1 MAPLVVDTVTSLL
14 LSFLLHIVFNG
25 FIGTCLTLHTKYEGG
40 DIIYYIGC
48 VEFFLGSIMYITNA
62 VMSKPKE
69 PEVKPPCQISTK

>member
-1 MAPLVVDTVTSLL
+1 MAPSVGDTVTSLL

-25 FIGTCLTLHTKYEGG
+25 FIGTCLTLHTTFTG
-40 DIIYYIGC
+40 DNIIYYIGC

-69 PEVKPPCQISTK
+69 PKVNNTCDLIAK